1 MRARQIAIRS
11 LTYYWRTN
19 VAVVLGV
26 ATAVSVLA
34 GALLVGD
41 SVRGSLRDLLLGRLG
56 RTDHVIASTS
66 LFREQLAQDLVAQPE
81 FKAAFSGVTPLVIV
95 QGTVTAQNEGRRMS
109 QARVY
114 GVDDRFWRFH
124 GVANVNGPANRD
136 ALISPA
142 LARQIDSQPGDSILV
157 RIQRPTD
164 IPLESLHGQRDNLG
178 RSMRLTVAKVVP
190 ADSLGEFS
198 LEAQQGEVAAV
209 FVPLARLQQDLE
221 ISGRVNTLLVS
232 TGLSPPADAAGA
244 LRALVRRNAQLE
256 DLGYSIETL
265 EPTGVLSIGSAA
277 GLLDEAHAKAATS
290 ALQGTGMQA
299 GALFTYLANS
309 LRVGDREVPYSL
321 VTALDLSAIQQ
332 SPANSIERLERLH
345 RAERL
350 GGDGAEG
357 SRRRHGHDGVL
368 RVGGTRSSGHKDD
381 DVERGRRRADRSRR
395 SEDGADVSGHHGF
408 ADVGRLGS
416 ALPGGLA
423 ADP

>member
-114 GVDDRFWRFH
+114 GVDDRFWQFH
-124 GVANVNGPANRD
+124 GIANVNGPANRD

-142 LARQIDSQPGDSILV
+142 LARQLDARAGDSILV
-157 RIQRPTD
+157 RVQRPTD
-164 IPLESLHGQRDNLG
+164 IPLESLHGQRDKLG
-178 RSMRLTVAKVVP
+178 RSMRLTVANVVP

-198 LEAQQGEVAAV
+198 LEAQQGEVVAV
-209 FVPLARLQQDLE
+209 FVPAGSMSRSKNQRCARPAVQPVDHHDVPLWPPPMLSRQASPGTANRRGAPLATP
-221 ISGRVNTLLVS
+221 SGAWADRGR
-232 TGLSPPADAAGA
+232 GLSTPSD
-244 LRALVRRNAQLE
+244 
-256 DLGYSIETL
+256 S
-265 EPTGVLSIGSAA
+265 
-277 GLLDEAHAKAATS
+277 
-290 ALQGTGMQA
+290 
-299 GALFTYLANS
+299 
-309 LRVGDREVPYSL
+309 
-321 VTALDLSAIQQ
+321 
-332 SPANSIERLERLH
+332 H
-345 RAERL
+345 RP
-350 GGDGAEG
+350 
-357 SRRRHGHDGVL
+357 
-368 RVGGTRSSGHKDD
+368 SSHWL
-381 DVERGRRRADRSRR
+381 RRA
-395 SEDGADVSGHHGF
+395 
-408 ADVGRLGS
+408 
-416 ALPGGLA
+416 
-423 ADP
+423 

>member
-1 MRARQIAIRS
+1 MGFTRMRARQIAIRS

-41 SVRGSLRDLLLGRLG
+41 SVRGSLRDLLLNRLG
-56 RTDHVIASTS
+56 KTDHVVASTS
-66 LFREQLAQDLVAQPE
+66 LFREQLAEDLAAQPE
-81 FKAAFSGVTPLVIV
+81 FKAAFSGLTPVVIV
-95 QGTVTAQNEGRRMS
+95 QGTVTAQNEGRRIS

-124 GVANVNGPANRD
+124 GVANVNGPANRA

-232 TGLSPPADAAGA
+232 TGLSPPPDAAGA

-256 DLGYSIETL
+256 DLGYSIETID
-265 EPTGVLSIGSAA
+265 PTGVLSIGSAA
-277 GLLDEAHAKAATS
+277 GLLDEAHAKAAAS
-290 ALQGTGMQA
+290 ALEGTGMQA

-321 VTALDLSAIQQ
+321 VTALDLS
-332 SPANSIERLERLH
+332 
-345 RAERL
+345 
-350 GGDGAEG
+350 
-357 SRRRHGHDGVL
+357 
-368 RVGGTRSSGHKDD
+368 
-381 DVERGRRRADRSRR
+381 
-395 SEDGADVSGHHGF
+395 
-408 ADVGRLGS
+408 
-416 ALPGGLA
+416 
-423 ADP
+423 